1 MGSGGIAP
9 ALGGLRALQE
19 ESLGDPDVCVA
30 VIDGPVD
37 LSHPCFAGANLR
49 RITTLVQDPA
59 GRGPMSVHGTHVTS
73 MIFGQ
78 PGSSV
83 SGVAPKC
90 RGLILPVFR
99 DIQEGHLPQLDLA
112 RAIEQAVQEGAHIIN
127 VSGGER
133 SPNGQADT
141 TLQRALRLC
150 AESNVLVVAA
160 TGNDGCP
167 CLQVPAALA
176 SVLAVGALGKN
187 GEPYEMSNWG
197 DAYRVNGVLAPGE
210 GITGA
215 VPGGGTIALTGSSFA
230 TPLVSGVAALL
241 LSIQRR
247 IEGRIDPRAVADAI
261 LHTAARC
268 DPPDAAECHRYLA
281 GIINIS
287 GAHASIS
294 KGETTVADMNSGVR
308 AASVDIPS
316 ASDGPPGAAA
326 DTNAPVIA
334 AGDVTSVAPPAASGP
349 AVSESPVTALNASAA
364 PPEGANPGA
373 VPAAGAASGV
383 APAAGPA
390 PGVAPAAG
398 VAVSVA
404 PSGDCNCKSPGT
416 TSYIYAI
423 GQVRFDFESEANRDA
438 FRQLMPEVV
447 RDDLDPPV
455 RVQPNPYDVF
465 QLVDYLDQRPSEST
479 KLVWTLNLDLT
490 PIYAIE
496 AELAYPEEVYSAL
509 REALRNGALPSDD
522 ENYVSRASIPGVLTG
537 RTVQLFSGQTVPVV
551 VAQARGLY
559 VWREAALINQVIEAL
574 RPTHPDMDEN
584 YVRQLTRIFLDKVYY
599 ECRNLGVT
607 PPDRALNFAAT
618 NAYQVGSAIA
628 RGITSGQ
635 LVPGSEGE
643 LFTLDSIDVTKSPY
657 CRMDSDCWDVRIKFF
672 SPENDRRAKSLYQ
685 FTIDVSREM
694 PVSLAPEHQFLTT

>member
-1 MGSGGIAP
+1 
-9 ALGGLRALQE
+9 L
-19 ESLGDPDVCVA
+19 
-30 VIDGPVD
+30 
-37 LSHPCFAGANLR
+37 
-49 RITTLVQDPA
+49 
-59 GRGPMSVHGTHVTS
+59 
-73 MIFGQ
+73 
-78 PGSSV
+78 
-83 SGVAPKC
+83 
-90 RGLILPVFR
+90 
-99 DIQEGHLPQLDLA
+99 
-112 RAIEQAVQEGAHIIN
+112 
-127 VSGGER
+127 
-133 SPNGQADT
+133 
-141 TLQRALRLC
+141 
-150 AESNVLVVAA
+150 
-160 TGNDGCP
+160 
-167 CLQVPAALA
+167 
-176 SVLAVGALGKN
+176 
-187 GEPYEMSNWG
+187 
-197 DAYRVNGVLAPGE
+197 VLAPGE

-215 VPGGGTIALTGSSFA
+215 APGGGTIALTGSSFA

-247 IEGRIDPRAVADAI
+247 IDGRIDPRAVADAI
-261 LHTAARC
+261 LRTAAKC

-294 KGETTVADMNSGVR
+294 KGERIVADLNSGVR
-308 AASVDIPS
+308 AASVEIPS
-316 ASDGPPGAAA
+316 GSDGSPEAAA
-326 DTNAPVIA
+326 ETNAPTIA
-334 AGDVTSVAPPAASGP
+334 DGGVTTMANAVASGS
-349 AVSESPVTALNASAA
+349 AGQSAGSESPVTAVTASAT
-364 PPEGANPGA
+364 PPSSA
-373 VPAAGAASGV
+373 
-383 APAAGPA
+383 A

-398 VAVSVA
+398 AAPGITPAVGAAPAAGAAQGVAPAAGAPVGVAPAVSAASVA
-404 PSGDCNCKSPGT
+404 PSGDCNCKRPGT
-416 TSYIYAI
+416 TSYVYAI
-423 GQVRFDFESEANRDA
+423 GQIRYDLESDANRDA
-438 FRQLMPEVV
+438 LRQLMPEVV

-465 QLVDYLDQRPSEST
+465 QLVDYLNQRPSEST

-496 AELAYPEEVYSAL
+496 AEVAYPEEVYSTL
-509 REALRNGALPSDD
+509 REALRNGALPTDD
-522 ENYVSRASIPGVLTG
+522 ENYVSRASIPGVLTD
-537 RTVQLFSGQTVPVV
+537 RTIQLYSGQVVPVV

-559 VWREAALINQVIEAL
+559 TWKEAALINGVIEAL

-607 PPDRALNFAAT
+607 APDRALNFAAT

-643 LFTLDSIDVTKSPY
+643 LFTLDSIEVTKSPY

-672 SPENDRRAKSLYQ
+672 SPENDRRAKSVYQ